1 MLNNLVT
8 LVISKC
14 FSSFFFAVTK
24 KRRKETPV
32 STSHDSNMQPMTPYS
47 MGNQIGR
54 VPPEMEPL
62 NSQSPVISNFIENNK
77 PPLDGCMPERTC
89 LQPSAPLECA
99 VQPVA
104 PPYDDIPISHRC
116 SLSSSN
122 SHSPASPPP
131 DVYTRPHSPP
141 GDAAS
146 HTCPSCAA
154 PTCAPPSYEESR
166 QHPIMHHH

>member
-1 MLNNLVT
+1 M
-8 LVISKC
+8 IY
-14 FSSFFFAVTK
+14 FSSFLAVTK

-62 NSQSPVISNFIENNK
+62 NSQSPIITNLFENK
-77 PPLDGCMPERTC
+77 RPLDGYIPERTS
-89 LQPSAPLECA
+89 LEPTAPPVL
-99 VQPVA
+99 VDQQVA
-104 PPYDDIPISHRC
+104 PPYDLAVSPRTNST
-116 SLSSSN
+116 SSSTH
-122 SHSPASPPP
+122 SHPSPASPPP
-131 DVYTRPHSPP
+131 MPDAYAHPHSPP
-141 GDAAS
+141 GDASA